1 MVCFDLEKSV
11 VAGARAVPVSDILSG
26 FLLYFGFLIVATNIE
41 IHLILIVVAIVVVPV

>member
-41 IHLILIVVAIVVVPV
+41 IHLVLIVVAIVVVPV